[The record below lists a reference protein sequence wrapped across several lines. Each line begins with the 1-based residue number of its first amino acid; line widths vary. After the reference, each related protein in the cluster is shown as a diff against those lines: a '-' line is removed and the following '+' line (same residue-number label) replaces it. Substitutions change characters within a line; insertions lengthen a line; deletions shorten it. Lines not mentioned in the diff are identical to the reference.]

1 MAESKLDHD
10 GSPLYD
16 IFGMAKYSS
25 MGDDGVSIVQVA
37 SVLSRSGDRI
47 FDNEAWGDCLSDRAV
62 AGSVVE
68 KEFRMAVRVSAN
80 WTGADGLSTNRVVLL
95 AVDHKKVIS
104 TSSSEAYT

>member
-10 GSPLYD
+10 GSPVYD
-16 IFGMAKYSS
+16 VFEMAKYSN
-25 MGDDGVSIVQVA
+25 MGVDGVSIVQVA

-47 FDNEAWGDCLSDRAV
+47 FDDEAWGDCLSDRAV

-80 WTGADGLSTNRVVLL
+80 WTDADGLSTNRVVLL